1 MARKKRNRNM
11 WMPPYEPDPK
21 AMRRSA
27 SEHLARTFMETHPRT
42 KAVRNLI
49 VEEVEKAANRAISK
63 KSARGRG

>member
-1 MARKKRNRNM
+1 MARKKRNRTM
-11 WMPPYEPDPK
+11 AMIYEPDPK